1 MTEAQPKGGHR
12 KEIVVISGKGGTGKT
27 SVTAAFAALAEDA
40 VLADCDVD
48 AADLAIILD
57 PVVREEGDF
66 SGGKQATIVAER
78 CVGCGRCFELCEF
91 GAIDR
96 NLDLRD
102 TVYTVDPVAC
112 EGCGV
117 CAHFCPQGAVDF
129 REVVNGRWF
138 LSDTRFGPM
147 AYAELG
153 IAEENSGKLVS
164 LVREKARQEAAD
176 RCRSIVLIDGPPGVG
191 CPVISSVTG
200 VDLVVIVSEPTLSG
214 LHDTERVME
223 LARHF
228 DVPVLV
234 CVNKA
239 DINPEIA
246 GRIEDIAGEERTL
259 GRIPY
264 DISVVEA
271 QVARKTVIEYS
282 RGPAAMAIELV
293 WKKIESYIADT
304 QQ

>member
-1 MTEAQPKGGHR
+1 MKQAHSEGDHR

-27 SVTAAFAALAEDA
+27 SFTASVAALAGDT

-57 PVVREEGDF
+57 PSIREEGNF
-66 SGGKQATIVAER
+66 SGGKQASVVVEKCI
-78 CVGCGRCFELCEF
+78 GCGKCFDLCEF
-91 GAIDR
+91 GAITR
-96 NLDLRD
+96 NRTGRD

-129 REVVNGRWF
+129 SEAVNGRWF

-147 AYAELG
+147 AHAELG

-164 LVREKARQEAAD
+164 LVREKARQEAVD
-176 RCRSIVLIDGPPGVG
+176 GGHSLVLIDGPPGVG
-191 CPVISSVTG
+191 CPVIASVTG
-200 VDLVVIVSEPTLSG
+200 VDLVVVVSEPTLSG
-214 LHDTERVME
+214 LHDTERVLE

-228 DVPVLV
+228 DVPALV

-239 DINPEIA
+239 DINPDIA
-246 GRIEDIAGEERTL
+246 GRIEGIAGEGHTL

-264 DISVVEA
+264 DIAVVEA
-271 QVARKTVIEYS
+271 QVARKAVVEYTA
-282 RGPAAMAIELV
+282 GGATLAIESI
-293 WKKIESYIADT
+293 WKNILAYIANT
-304 QQ
+304 SH